1 MLRMHMIEKAQS
13 TKSTKST
20 KKDAQGNKEA
30 ISNAYPVAG
39 EMV

>member
-1 MLRMHMIEKAQS
+1 MLRMHMIEKAR
-13 TKSTKST
+13 STKST